1 MLKQICVFCGSSPG
15 AVPEYVQAAEQLGET
30 LARRGITLVYGG
42 AKVGLMG
49 QLAKAA
55 LNAGGQVVG
64 VIPQSLVEMEVASA
78 GLTRL
83 EVVGSM
89 HERKARMAD
98 LSDGFIALPGGL
110 GTIEEIFEVLTWAQ
124 LGFHRK
130 PCGLLNIC
138 GYYDALLAFL
148 DKAVDQEFI
157 DLEHR
162 KMVLEDRS
170 VDGLLAQFEAYS
182 PPIGDKAAWVL
193 EKTKRIS
200 TNIE

>member
-1 MLKQICVFCGSSPG
+1 
-15 AVPEYVQAAEQLGET
+15 
-30 LARRGITLVYGG
+30 
-42 AKVGLMG
+42 
-49 QLAKAA
+49 
-55 LNAGGQVVG
+55 
-64 VIPQSLVEMEVASA
+64 
-78 GLTRL
+78 TRL